1 MQQAIGHQMRD
12 LHEAMQTL
20 LCGQEFVLLAG
31 GKTTERAEAGV
42 AAEGVQIL
50 LSSSSAHK
58 PRSTSG
64 AKQIRTRP
72 RGPFLQKLI
81 FANMICKFLLKRYLI
96 EGIM

>member
-42 AAEGVQIL
+42 A
-50 LSSSSAHK
+50 
-58 PRSTSG
+58 
-64 AKQIRTRP
+64 
-72 RGPFLQKLI
+72 LQL
-81 FANMICKFLLKRYLI
+81 
-96 EGIM
+96 

>member
-20 LCGQEFVLLAG
+20 LCGQEFALLAG

-42 AAEGVQIL
+42 AAVGVQIL

-64 AKQIRTRP
+64 AKQIRTWP
-72 RGPFLQKLI
+72 RG
-81 FANMICKFLLKRYLI
+81 LLKIIFLACFALWVD
-96 EGIM
+96 GVNLPFKVSN